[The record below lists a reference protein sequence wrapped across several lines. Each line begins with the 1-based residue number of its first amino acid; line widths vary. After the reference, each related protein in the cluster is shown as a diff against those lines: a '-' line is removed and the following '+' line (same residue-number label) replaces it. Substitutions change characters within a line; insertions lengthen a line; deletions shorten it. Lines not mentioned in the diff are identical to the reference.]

1 MEKYKKSYKNNKFKI
16 SAPKWYKEFELPDG
30 PYTVSD
36 IQYFFKYI
44 LNKHGEKTVNPTIK
58 IYVNKIEN
66 RITFKIK
73 TVYYFELL
81 TPETMKV
88 LAKTKSN
95 ITKDQNGLNVL
106 YLEMTEVVL
115 AHCNIVIDDYQIQES
130 CINLFLINRLFNS

>member
-1 MEKYKKSYKNNKFKI
+1 M
-16 SAPKWYKEFELPDG
+16 
-30 PYTVSD
+30 
-36 IQYFFKYI
+36 
-44 LNKHGEKTVNPTIK
+44 NKHGEKTVNPTIR